1 MKIKIG
7 GAPLAQ
13 DLKRIDR
20 ALAHLAA
27 DRLAV
32 DAMNAYDLDGALAAA
47 TALAPLGLWWF
58 EDICDPLDFD
68 IQGRV
73 ASVYAPPIAAGEA
86 IFSLP
91 EAILLDRQGGLRRAR
106 DVLLFDPVHCYG
118 LTGHLGI
125 VDHLERAGW
134 PRSAPAARRRGGV
147 VPAGKVR
154 RHRSPA
160 RGPARMGGMLS
171 LSSRRTIHAR
181 G

>member
-47 TALAPLGLWWF
+47 AALAPLGLWWF

-91 EAILLDRQGGLRRAR
+91 EAILLDRHGGLRRDR

-118 LTGHLGI
+118 AERPPRHRRSP
-125 VDHLERAGW
+125 RAGGVAALRACGTTTRW
-134 PRSAPAARRRGGV
+134 GSPRRESSAP
-147 VPAGKVR
+147 
-154 RHRSPA
+154 
-160 RGPARMGGMLS
+160 S
-171 LSSRRTIHAR
+171 LSRTR
-181 G
+181 SC